1 MKTWNLIAWTL
12 AVMGIG
18 LAAMAATGAPATGD
32 RATGPLPA
40 ATQPTLALLGKFT
53 APDVPAI
60 GPSEKPTTLR
70 AVTQPSTMPTWPGDG
85 LAEHPF
91 LYGGEGYNA
100 IDLVKDGKIV
110 WTYQTGGG
118 WEIDDCWM
126 LSNGNVLYT
135 RMQYAEEITP
145 DKRVV
150 WHFDSP
156 PGTQSHSVQPIG
168 LDHVLLVNNGLPAPM
183 MMMFN
188 TTTGKV
194 EWQHALDTISTTD
207 AKTVHGQIRNARMT
221 AAGTFLIPYME
232 LNKVVEYDKDWNPIV
247 TVQAYQPWAALRVPN
262 GDILISG
269 NGEGWVREVDR
280 TGRTVWEVTANELPG
295 ITLHTVQGISRLAN
309 GDTIIS
315 SNGLGGGK
323 PTTQAIQTS
332 VQMVEV
338 TPKKKVV
345 WVIQDWQHLGFGSWI
360 QLLDEPGIP
369 ENGEVLR

>member
-1 MKTWNLIAWTL
+1 MKIGTFAAREA
-12 AVMGIG
+12 AVIGIG
-18 LAAMAATGAPATGD
+18 IAAMSFAGDPAPH
-32 RATGPLPA
+32 PL
-40 ATQPTLALLGKFT
+40 LVMLDKFT

-60 GPSEKPTTLR
+60 GPSEKPTTLKPIKEP
-70 AVTQPSTMPTWPGDG
+70 ATMPTWPGQG

-91 LYGGEGYNA
+91 LYGGEGFNVIA
-100 IDLVKDGKIV
+100 LVKDGKIV

-145 DKRVV
+145 DKKVV

-168 LDHVLLVNNGLPAPM
+168 LDHVLLVNNGLPAPV

-194 EWQHALDTISTTD
+194 EWQHTLDTMSTTD

-221 AAGTFLIPYME
+221 SAGTFLIPYLE
-232 LNKVVEYDKDWNPIV
+232 LGKVVEYDKDWKPIFSV
-247 TVQAYQPWAALRVPN
+247 EAKAPWAALRLPN
-262 GDILISG
+262 GNILISG
-269 NGEGWVREVDR
+269 NGAGWVREVDR
-280 TGRTVWEVTANELPG
+280 TGKTVWEVTKDELPG
-295 ITLHTVQGISRLAN
+295 IELHVVQGIARLAN

-315 SNGLGGGK
+315 SNGVGNSK
-323 PTTQAIQTS
+323 DAQTIKTA

-338 TPKKKVV
+338 SPDKKVV
-345 WVIQDWQHLGFGSWI
+345 WVIQDWEHLGFGSWI

>member
-1 MKTWNLIAWTL
+1 VKTRNLFICIVLVRA
-12 AVMGIG
+12 IG
-18 LAAMAATGAPATGD
+18 LAAGTAQGAPGD
-32 RATGPLPA
+32 SDSHPM
-40 ATQPTLALLGKFT
+40 LAVLDKFT
-53 APDVPAI
+53 APGVPTI
-60 GPSEKPTTLR
+60 GPSEKPTTLNPIK
-70 AVTQPSTMPTWPGDG
+70 QPATMPSWPGNG

-91 LYGGEGYNA
+91 LYGGEGYNT
-100 IDLVKDGKIV
+100 IDLIKDGKIV

-118 WEIDDCWM
+118 WEIDDAWM

-145 DKRVV
+145 DKKVV
-150 WHFDSP
+150 WHWDSP

-221 AAGTFLIPYME
+221 SAGTFLIPYLE
-232 LNKVVEYDKDWNPIV
+232 LNKVVEYDKDWNAIL
-247 TVQAYQPWAALRVPN
+247 TIQAYQPWSALRVPN
-262 GDILISG
+262 GDILIAG

-280 TGRTVWEVTANELPG
+280 TGKTVWEVTANELPG
-295 ITLHTVQGISRLAN
+295 ITLHFVQGISRLAN

-315 SNGLGGGK
+315 SNGMGSGRNVEN
-323 PTTQAIQTS
+323 IRTS

-338 TPKKKVV
+338 TPKKKIV
-345 WVIQDWQHLGFGSWI
+345 WVIQDWEHLGFGSWI
-360 QLLDEPGIP
+360 QVLDEPGIP
-369 ENGEVLR
+369 ENGDVLR

>member
-1 MKTWNLIAWTL
+1 MNTRMLTMWASMIF
-12 AVMGIG
+12 GIG
-18 LAAMAATGAPATGD
+18 VVATMGAGAPNAH
-32 RATGPLPA
+32 PMLN
-40 ATQPTLALLGKFT
+40 LLEKFT
-53 APDVPAI
+53 APDVPAV
-60 GPSEKPTTLR
+60 GPNEKLQALKPIKLP
-70 AVTQPSTMPTWPGDG
+70 ATMPVWPGNG
-85 LAEHPF
+85 LAAHPF
-91 LYGGEGYNA
+91 LYGGEGYNT
-100 IDLVKDGKIV
+100 ISLVKDGRVV

-135 RMQYAEEITP
+135 RMQYAEEVTP

-150 WHFDSP
+150 WHWDSP

-168 LDHVLLVNNGLPAPM
+168 LDHVLLVNNGLPAPV

-188 TTTGKV
+188 TATGKV

-207 AKTVHGQIRNARMT
+207 PKTVHGQIRNARFT
-221 AAGTFLIPYME
+221 SAGTYLIPYLE
-232 LNKVVEYDKDWNPIV
+232 LNKVVEYDKDWKPIF
-247 TVQAYQPWAALRVPN
+247 TVEAKAPWSALRVPSGN
-262 GDILISG
+262 ILIAG
-269 NGEGWVREVDR
+269 NGAGWVREVDR
-280 TGRTVWEVTANELPG
+280 TGKTVWEVTKNELPG
-295 ITLHTVQGISRLAN
+295 ITIHFVQGISRLAN

-315 SNGLGGGK
+315 SNGLGSGK

-338 TPKKKVV
+338 TRDKKVV

-369 ENGEVLR
+369 EHGEVLR